1 MEDTR
6 ELQPNQ
12 LDALREV
19 SNIGAGHAATALSQ
33 MIGGRIMISVPRIT
47 ATRVEDV
54 PEQIGDAENPIAA
67 VLLKM
72 VGDVTGHTLLVFPLP
87 AAYRMAELMMHK
99 PEGSITS
106 MGMMEESAIKEAG
119 NILSSAYMN
128 ALSEFMGMILQPSP
142 PHLVVDMAAAVLTT
156 TYLEFSADHDYVFC
170 VESEFI
176 MSETDEKLKG
186 FFLLLPH
193 PASLTKILQA
203 IRVA

>member
-1 MEDTR
+1 MTEIRD
-6 ELQPNQ
+6 LQPMQ

-19 SNIGAGHAATALSQ
+19 ANIGAGHAATALSQ
-33 MIGGRIMISVPRIT
+33 MIGGRIMISVPRINV
-47 ATRVEDV
+47 TRMEDV
-54 PEQIGDAENPIAA
+54 PEQIGDAENPVAA

-72 VGDVTGHTLLVFPLP
+72 VGDITGHTLLVFPIP
-87 AAYRMAELMMHK
+87 AARRMAELMMHK
-99 PEGSITS
+99 PEGSIAE

-119 NILSSAYMN
+119 NILSSAYLN

-142 PHLVVDMAAAVLTT
+142 PHLVVDMAAAILTT
-156 TYLEFSADHDYVFC
+156 TYLEFSANYDYVFC
-170 VESEFI
+170 VESEFL
-176 MSETDEKLKG
+176 MSETDEHLKG